1 MLSCNL
7 FMMTCNYWSCMSIYQ
22 SSIWRRIM
30 SQGFPV
36 ESFQVALSWKVP
48 GLAHEASASK
58 GSRFTLESEG
68 STSGMTGTK
77 TISYLAIMREV
88 VPKSTFSRRTKYAM
102 CQYKWRMSWSLYKC
116 CGASFPEFT
125 IPEGVG
131 GWRILF
137 RLSHP

>member
-7 FMMTCNYWSCMSIYQ
+7 FMMTCNYWSCMSMYQ
-22 SSIWRRIM
+22 SGIWRRIM

-36 ESFQVALSWKVP
+36 GSFQVALSWKVP

-58 GSRFTLESEG
+58 GSRL
-68 STSGMTGTK
+68 
-77 TISYLAIMREV
+77 RV
-88 VPKSTFSRRTKYAM
+88 VPMTWQEPKPSSIRPLWV
-102 CQYKWRMSWSLYKC
+102 KWFQNLRCVNKGGGLSWSLCKC
-116 CGASFPEFT
+116 CIASFPEFT